1 MSAARRKSVHNRS
14 EAACPKTAYDRS
26 GARFGPLKVPQPSHT
41 TQDRHQPGGPKP
53 HSPTTRHPAAPTP
66 ESPHGTPIPPGQNTH
81 APLLLTP
88 PLPRPVCPSSPD
100 STPLPTL
107 RADGAASPVPTSTSL
122 PLSFRCA
129 AGPRRR
135 HDPPNLHRSSSH
147 LQPRI
152 IPPYAIQRRLPP
164 RLDPRPTTA
173 SMEPI
178 AANTPMISRR

>member
-1 MSAARRKSVHNRS
+1 MQRAANRLIIAWKQDVPKRLMIARELGLVLSKFHNQATQHRTDTNQ
-14 EAACPKTAYDRS
+14 ADPNLTAQQPATRQPQHPS
-26 GARFGPLKVPQPSHT
+26 PPTGPPSPRARTPTLHSSSHPLS
-41 TQDRHQPGGPKP
+41 
-53 HSPTTRHPAAPTP
+53 
-66 ESPHGTPIPPGQNTH
+66 
-81 APLLLTP
+81 
-88 PLPRPVCPSSPD
+88 RPVCPSSPD